1 MTFVISSIL
10 QTYSI
15 NNWVSVLM
23 VTFTASLNR
32 VSKKYVS
39 VPIFMSACFVVS
51 VMATDVS
58 AQNTHNFQNISAE
71 DSLRAGLMASEV
83 LEAERQAFV
92 VARQA
97 IATSNAK
104 NNLTGN
110 FALSGSHLQTDEKD
124 SAGGFT
130 SSNKRVG
137 AVTLKK
143 QLYDFGEADSR
154 MEAARY
160 GMDSARASYMGAEQQ
175 VILDILSAHL
185 KVITAQKAFD
195 IRTANRERL
204 DAQTQAENIKLDAGT
219 STPTRLAEA
228 EARLARAVSDQILAE
243 AELISAQEAYNS
255 LTHNSLANSSLANSS
270 LANNSSDSLGNFRLL
285 PLNLEKVTL
294 PASLQDAEQMAIRE
308 HPSILAG
315 LALEKQAAME
325 FQILKTSL
333 LPKVN
338 LSLSAVQNDQ
348 KGTSMDKDEVTTK
361 LEFSTPFLVT
371 EGSRAADRRAM
382 AGLNQM
388 RAQLAETR
396 RVVGLAARKAYRDYQ
411 AAQGQLGSV
420 EAEIRAAR
428 LVASGTAS
436 EVEYGLKTF
445 LDLLDAEQLLSDT
458 ELRLV
463 QTQEAIVLNG
473 YRLLQATGQLS
484 VEMFLPA
491 DILPALDSIND
502 PASRYPFIIAIPS
515 KSRVQ

>member
-1 MTFVISSIL
+1 
-10 QTYSI
+10 
-15 NNWVSVLM
+15 M

-58 AQNTHNFQNISAE
+58 AQNTQNSQNISAE

-255 LTHNSLANSSLANSS
+255 LTHNSLANNS
-270 LANNSSDSLGNFRLL
+270 LANNSSESLGDFRLL
-285 PLNLEKVTL
+285 PLNLDKVTL
-294 PASLQDAEQMAIRE
+294 PESLQDAEQMAIRE

>member
-1 MTFVISSIL
+1 
-10 QTYSI
+10 
-15 NNWVSVLM
+15 M
-23 VTFTASLNR
+23 VTFIASLNR

-58 AQNTHNFQNISAE
+58 AQNTQNSQNISAE

>member
-1 MTFVISSIL
+1 
-10 QTYSI
+10 
-15 NNWVSVLM
+15 M
-23 VTFTASLNR
+23 VTFTACLNR
-32 VSKKYVS
+32 VSTKYVS
-39 VPIFMSACFVVS
+39 APIFMSACFTVS
-51 VMATDVS
+51 VLATDVS
-58 AQNTHNFQNISAE
+58 AQNTPNTKNISAE
-71 DSLRAGLMASEV
+71 DSLRAGLMVSEV

-110 FALSGSHLQTDEKD
+110 FALSGSHLQTDAKD
-124 SAGGFT
+124 TAGGFA
-130 SSNKRVG
+130 SSNSRVG
-137 AVTLKK
+137 SVTLKK
-143 QLYDFGEADSR
+143 QIYDFGEADSR

-160 GMDSARASYMGAEQQ
+160 GMDRALAAYMSAEQQ

-185 KVITAQKAFD
+185 KVITAQKAYD

-204 DAQTQAENIKLDAGT
+204 EAQTQAENIKLDAGT

-228 EARLARAVSDQILAE
+228 EARLARAVSNEIFAE
-243 AELISAQEAYNS
+243 AEIISAKEAYNS
-255 LTHNSLANSSLANSS
+255 LTGNFLGGNSLSVNYSE
-270 LANNSSDSLGNFRLL
+270 SLGDFRLL
-285 PLNLEKVTL
+285 PLYLDGITL
-294 PASLQDAEQMAIRE
+294 PASLQDAEQMAIHE
-308 HPSILAG
+308 HPSILVG
-315 LALEKQAAME
+315 LAQEKQAAME
-325 FQILKTSL
+325 FKILKTSL

-348 KGTSMDKDEVTTK
+348 KGTSMDKDEVITK

-371 EGSRAADRRAM
+371 EGSRAADRRAI
-382 AGLNQM
+382 AGLSQT

-396 RVVGLAARKAYRDYQ
+396 RIVGLAARKAYRDYQ
-411 AAQGQLGSV
+411 AAGAQLGSV

-428 LVASGTAS
+428 LVATGTAS

-445 LDLLDAEQLLSDT
+445 LDQLDAEQLLSDT
-458 ELRLV
+458 ELRLA
-463 QTQEAIVLNG
+463 QPQEAILLNG

>member
-1 MTFVISSIL
+1 
-10 QTYSI
+10 
-15 NNWVSVLM
+15 M

-160 GMDSARASYMGAEQQ
+160 GLDSARASYMGAEQQ

-243 AELISAQEAYNS
+243 AELISAQEAY
-255 LTHNSLANSSLANSS
+255 NSLANSSLANSS

>member
-1 MTFVISSIL
+1 
-10 QTYSI
+10 
-15 NNWVSVLM
+15 M

>member
-1 MTFVISSIL
+1 
-10 QTYSI
+10 
-15 NNWVSVLM
+15 M

-160 GMDSARASYMGAEQQ
+160 GLDSARASYMGAEQQ

-255 LTHNSLANSSLANSS
+255 LTHNSLANSS

>member
-1 MTFVISSIL
+1 VTFVISSIL

-255 LTHNSLANSSLANSS
+255 LTHNSLANSSLG
-270 LANNSSDSLGNFRLL
+270 NNSSDSLGNFRLL
-285 PLNLEKVTL
+285 PLNLDKVTL

>member
-1 MTFVISSIL
+1 
-10 QTYSI
+10 
-15 NNWVSVLM
+15 M
-23 VTFTASLNR
+23 VTFIASLNR

-255 LTHNSLANSSLANSS
+255 LTHNSLANNSLANSS
-270 LANNSSDSLGNFRLL
+270 LGNSSLGNNSSDSLGNFRLL
-285 PLNLEKVTL
+285 PLNLDKVTL

>member
-1 MTFVISSIL
+1 
-10 QTYSI
+10 
-15 NNWVSVLM
+15 M
-23 VTFTASLNR
+23 VTFTACLNR
-32 VSKKYVS
+32 VLTKYVS
-39 VPIFMSACFVVS
+39 LPIFMSACFAVS

-58 AQNTHNFQNISAE
+58 AQNTQNTQYISAE
-71 DSLRAGLMASEV
+71 DSLRAGLMVSEV

-110 FALSGSHLQTDEKD
+110 FALSGSHVQTDAKNT
-124 SAGGFT
+124 AGGFT
-130 SSNKRVG
+130 SRNTRVG
-137 AVTLKK
+137 SVTLKK
-143 QLYDFGEADSR
+143 QIYDFGEADSK

-160 GMDSARASYMGAEQQ
+160 GMDRVRAAYIGAEQQ

-185 KVITAQKAFD
+185 KMITAQKAFD
-195 IRTANRERL
+195 IRTTNRKRL
-204 DAQTQAENIKLDAGT
+204 EAQTQAENIKLDAGT

-228 EARLARAVSDQILAE
+228 EARLARSVSDEILAE
-243 AELISAQEAYNS
+243 AELTSAQEAYNS
-255 LTHNSLANSSLANSS
+255 LTGNSSEALA
-270 LANNSSDSLGNFRLL
+270 GFRLL
-285 PLNLEKVTL
+285 PLNLDGVTL
-294 PASLQDAEQMAIRE
+294 PTSLQDAEQMAIRE

-315 LALEKQAAME
+315 LAKEKQASME
-325 FQILKTSL
+325 LKTLKTSL

-338 LSLSAVQNDQ
+338 LSLSAAQNDQ
-348 KGTSMDKDEVTTK
+348 KGSSMDKDEVTTK

-371 EGSRAADRRAM
+371 EGSRAADRRAI
-382 AGLNQM
+382 AGLSQT

-396 RVVGLAARKAYRDYQ
+396 RVVGLAARKAYRDYH
-411 AAQGQLGSV
+411 AAGAQLGSV

-428 LVASGTAS
+428 LVATGTAS

-445 LDLLDAEQLLSDT
+445 LDQLDAEQLMSDT

-473 YRLLQATGQLS
+473 YRLLLATGQLS

-515 KSRVQ
+515 TSRVQ

>member
-1 MTFVISSIL
+1 
-10 QTYSI
+10 
-15 NNWVSVLM
+15 M
-23 VTFTASLNR
+23 VTFIASLNR

-58 AQNTHNFQNISAE
+58 AQNTQNSQNISAE

-185 KVITAQKAFD
+185 KVITARKAFD

-255 LTHNSLANSSLANSS
+255 LTHNSLANNSLANSS
-270 LANNSSDSLGNFRLL
+270 LGNSSLGNNSSDSLGNFRLL
-285 PLNLEKVTL
+285 PLNLDKVTL

>member
-1 MTFVISSIL
+1 
-10 QTYSI
+10 
-15 NNWVSVLM
+15 
-23 VTFTASLNR
+23 
-32 VSKKYVS
+32 
-39 VPIFMSACFVVS
+39 
-51 VMATDVS
+51 
-58 AQNTHNFQNISAE
+58 
-71 DSLRAGLMASEV
+71 MASEV

-97 IATSNAK
+97 IATSNTK

-110 FALSGSHLQTDEKD
+110 FSLIGSHLQTDEKD
-124 SAGGFT
+124 TAGGFT

-175 VILDILSAHL
+175 VILDVLIAHL

-255 LTHNSLANSSLANSS
+255 LTHNSLANNSS
-270 LANNSSDSLGNFRLL
+270 ESYGDFGLQ
-285 PLNLEKVTL
+285 PLNLDKITL

-308 HPSILAG
+308 HPYILAG
-315 LALEKQAAME
+315 LAQEKQAAME
-325 FQILKTSL
+325 FKILKTSL

-382 AGLNQM
+382 AGLNQT

-411 AAQGQLGSV
+411 AARGQLGSV

-463 QTQEAIVLNG
+463 QTQESIVLNG

>member
-1 MTFVISSIL
+1 
-10 QTYSI
+10 
-15 NNWVSVLM
+15 M
-23 VTFTASLNR
+23 VTFIASLNR

-58 AQNTHNFQNISAE
+58 AQNTQNSQNISAE

-255 LTHNSLANSSLANSS
+255 LTHNSLANNSLANSS
-270 LANNSSDSLGNFRLL
+270 LGNSSLGNNSSDSLGNFRLL
-285 PLNLEKVTL
+285 PLNLDKVTL

-420 EAEIRAAR
+420 DAEIRAAR

>member
-1 MTFVISSIL
+1 
-10 QTYSI
+10 
-15 NNWVSVLM
+15 M
-23 VTFTASLNR
+23 VTFIASLNR

-58 AQNTHNFQNISAE
+58 AQNTQNSQNISAE

-110 FALSGSHLQTDEKD
+110 FALSGSNLQTDEKD

-243 AELISAQEAYNS
+243 AGLISAQEAYNS
-255 LTHNSLANSSLANSS
+255 LTHNSLANNSLANSS
-270 LANNSSDSLGNFRLL
+270 LGNSSLGNNSSDSLGNFRLL
-285 PLNLEKVTL
+285 PLNLDKVTL

>member
-1 MTFVISSIL
+1 
-10 QTYSI
+10 
-15 NNWVSVLM
+15 M

-58 AQNTHNFQNISAE
+58 AQNTQISQNISAE

-255 LTHNSLANSSLANSS
+255 LTHNSLANSSLGNSS
-270 LANNSSDSLGNFRLL
+270 LGNNSSDSLGNFRLL

>member
-1 MTFVISSIL
+1 
-10 QTYSI
+10 
-15 NNWVSVLM
+15 M

-58 AQNTHNFQNISAE
+58 AQNTQNSQTISAE

-160 GMDSARASYMGAEQQ
+160 GLDSARASYMGAEQQ

-315 LALEKQAAME
+315 LAQEKQAAME

>member
-1 MTFVISSIL
+1 
-10 QTYSI
+10 
-15 NNWVSVLM
+15 M

-58 AQNTHNFQNISAE
+58 AQNAHNFQNISAE

-255 LTHNSLANSSLANSS
+255 LTHNSLANSSLGNSS
-270 LANNSSDSLGNFRLL
+270 LGNSSLGNNSSDSLGNFRLL
-285 PLNLEKVTL
+285 PLNLDKVTL

>member
-1 MTFVISSIL
+1 
-10 QTYSI
+10 
-15 NNWVSVLM
+15 M

-58 AQNTHNFQNISAE
+58 AQNTQNSQNISAE

-160 GMDSARASYMGAEQQ
+160 GLDSARASYMGAEQQ

>member
-1 MTFVISSIL
+1 
-10 QTYSI
+10 
-15 NNWVSVLM
+15 M

-58 AQNTHNFQNISAE
+58 AQNTQNFQNISAE

>member
-1 MTFVISSIL
+1 
-10 QTYSI
+10 
-15 NNWVSVLM
+15 M

-58 AQNTHNFQNISAE
+58 AQNTQNSQNISAE

-255 LTHNSLANSSLANSS
+255 LTHNSLANNSLANSS
-270 LANNSSDSLGNFRLL
+270 LGNSSLGNNSSDSLGNFRLL
-285 PLNLEKVTL
+285 PLNLDKVTL

>member
-1 MTFVISSIL
+1 VTFVISSIL

-255 LTHNSLANSSLANSS
+255 LTHNSLANNSLGNSS
-270 LANNSSDSLGNFRLL
+270 LGNNSSDSLGNFRLL
-285 PLNLEKVTL
+285 PLNLDKVTL

>member
-1 MTFVISSIL
+1 
-10 QTYSI
+10 
-15 NNWVSVLM
+15 M

-71 DSLRAGLMASEV
+71 DSLRAGLMANEV

-243 AELISAQEAYNS
+243 AELISAQEAYHS
-255 LTHNSLANSSLANSS
+255 LTHNSSANNS
-270 LANNSSDSLGNFRLL
+270 LANNSSESLGNFRLL
-285 PLNLEKVTL
+285 PLNLDKVTL

>member
-1 MTFVISSIL
+1 
-10 QTYSI
+10 
-15 NNWVSVLM
+15 M
-23 VTFTASLNR
+23 VTFIASLNR

-160 GMDSARASYMGAEQQ
+160 GLDSARASYMGAEQQ

-255 LTHNSLANSSLANSS
+255 LTHNSLANNSLANSS
-270 LANNSSDSLGNFRLL
+270 LGNSSLGNNSSDSLGNFRLL
-285 PLNLEKVTL
+285 PLNLDKVTL

-473 YRLLQATGQLS
+473 YRLLQATGQLW

>member
-1 MTFVISSIL
+1 MVI
-10 QTYSI
+10 
-15 NNWVSVLM
+15 
-23 VTFTASLNR
+23 FTAWLNR
-32 VSKKYVS
+32 VSQKYVTAS
-39 VPIFMSACFVVS
+39 LYLTAFIAVGIL
-51 VMATDVS
+51 TTEVS
-58 AQNTHNFQNISAE
+58 AQNTPNPQNISAE
-71 DSLRAGLMASEV
+71 DSLRAGLMASDI

-97 IATSNAK
+97 VATSNAK

-110 FALSGSHLQTDEKD
+110 LALSGSHVQTDAKD
-124 SAGGFT
+124 TAGGFT
-130 SSNKRVG
+130 SSNSRVG
-137 AVTLKK
+137 SITLKK
-143 QLYDFGEADSR
+143 QIYDFGEADTR
-154 MEAARY
+154 MQAARY
-160 GMDSARASYMGAEQQ
+160 GMDSARAAYMGAEQK

-195 IRTANRERL
+195 IRTANKERL
-204 DAQTQAENIKLDAGT
+204 QAQTQAENIKLDAGT

-228 EARLARAVSDQILAE
+228 EARLARALSDKILAE
-243 AELISAQEAYNS
+243 ADLISAQEAYNS
-255 LTHNSLANSSLANSS
+255 LTGLNDFA
-270 LANNSSDSLGNFRLL
+270 LL
-285 PLNLEKVTL
+285 PLNLDMVTL
-294 PASLQDAEQMAIRE
+294 PTSIQQAEQIASRE

-315 LALEKQAAME
+315 LAQEKQAAIE
-325 FQILKTSL
+325 FKILKTSL

-338 LSLSAVQNDQ
+338 FSLSAVQNDQ

-371 EGSRAADRRAM
+371 EGSRAADRRAA
-382 AGLNQM
+382 AGLSQT

-396 RVVGLAARKAYRDYQ
+396 RVIRLAARKAYRDYQ
-411 AAQGQLGSV
+411 AAGAQLGSV

-445 LDLLDAEQLLSDT
+445 LDQLDAEQLLSDT

-515 KSRVQ
+515 DSRVQ

>member
-1 MTFVISSIL
+1 
-10 QTYSI
+10 
-15 NNWVSVLM
+15 M

-515 KSRVQ
+515 TSRVQ

>member
-1 MTFVISSIL
+1 
-10 QTYSI
+10 
-15 NNWVSVLM
+15 M

-58 AQNTHNFQNISAE
+58 AQNTHNFHNISAE

-255 LTHNSLANSSLANSS
+255 LTHNSLANNSLANSS
-270 LANNSSDSLGNFRLL
+270 LGNSSLGNNSSDSLGNFRLL
-285 PLNLEKVTL
+285 PLNLDKVTL

>member
-1 MTFVISSIL
+1 
-10 QTYSI
+10 
-15 NNWVSVLM
+15 M

-255 LTHNSLANSSLANSS
+255 LTHNSLANNSLGNSS
-270 LANNSSDSLGNFRLL
+270 LGNNSSDSLGNFRLL
-285 PLNLEKVTL
+285 PLNLDKVTL

>member
-1 MTFVISSIL
+1 
-10 QTYSI
+10 
-15 NNWVSVLM
+15 M

-58 AQNTHNFQNISAE
+58 AQNTQNSQNISAE

-160 GMDSARASYMGAEQQ
+160 GLDSARASYMGAEQQ

-255 LTHNSLANSSLANSS
+255 LTHNSLANNSLANSS
-270 LANNSSDSLGNFRLL
+270 LGNSSLGNNSSDSLGNFRLL

>member
-1 MTFVISSIL
+1 
-10 QTYSI
+10 
-15 NNWVSVLM
+15 
-23 VTFTASLNR
+23 
-32 VSKKYVS
+32 
-39 VPIFMSACFVVS
+39 MSACFVVS

-285 PLNLEKVTL
+285 PLNLDKVTL
-294 PASLQDAEQMAIRE
+294 PESLQDAEQMAIRE

>member
-1 MTFVISSIL
+1 
-10 QTYSI
+10 
-15 NNWVSVLM
+15 M
-23 VTFTASLNR
+23 VTFIASLNR

-58 AQNTHNFQNISAE
+58 AQNTQNSQNISAE

-243 AELISAQEAYNS
+243 AELISAQEAYHS
-255 LTHNSLANSSLANSS
+255 LTHNSLANNS
-270 LANNSSDSLGNFRLL
+270 LANNSLESLGDFRLL
-285 PLNLEKVTL
+285 PLNLDKVTL
-294 PASLQDAEQMAIRE
+294 PASLQDAEEMAIRE

>member
-1 MTFVISSIL
+1 
-10 QTYSI
+10 
-15 NNWVSVLM
+15 M

-255 LTHNSLANSSLANSS
+255 LTHNSLANSSLGNSS
-270 LANNSSDSLGNFRLL
+270 LGNNSSDSLGNFRLL
-285 PLNLEKVTL
+285 PLNLDKVTL
-294 PASLQDAEQMAIRE
+294 PAFLQDAEQMAIRE

>member
-1 MTFVISSIL
+1 VTFVISSIL

-160 GMDSARASYMGAEQQ
+160 GLDSARASYMGAEQQ

-255 LTHNSLANSSLANSS
+255 LTHNSLANSSLG
-270 LANNSSDSLGNFRLL
+270 NNSSDSLGNFRLL
-285 PLNLEKVTL
+285 PLNLDKVTL

>member
-1 MTFVISSIL
+1 
-10 QTYSI
+10 
-15 NNWVSVLM
+15 M
-23 VTFTASLNR
+23 VTFIASLNR

-255 LTHNSLANSSLANSS
+255 LTHNSLANNSLANSS
-270 LANNSSDSLGNFRLL
+270 LGNSSLGNNSSDSLGNFRLL
-285 PLNLEKVTL
+285 PLNLDKVTL
-294 PASLQDAEQMAIRE
+294 PESLQDAEQMAIRE

>member
-1 MTFVISSIL
+1 
-10 QTYSI
+10 
-15 NNWVSVLM
+15 M
-23 VTFTASLNR
+23 VNFTASLNR

-39 VPIFMSACFVVS
+39 APIFMSACFVVS
-51 VMATDVS
+51 IMATDVS
-58 AQNTHNFQNISAE
+58 AQNTQNSQTISAE

-110 FALSGSHLQTDEKD
+110 FALSGSHLQTDGKD
-124 SAGGFT
+124 TAGGFA

-143 QLYDFGEADSR
+143 QLYDFGEADSK

-160 GMDSARASYMGAEQQ
+160 GLDSARASYMGAEQQ

-255 LTHNSLANSSLANSS
+255 LTHNPLGNGS
-270 LANNSSDSLGNFRLL
+270 LANNSSESLADLRLL
-285 PLNLEKVTL
+285 PLNLDKVTL
-294 PASLQDAEQMAIRE
+294 PASFQDAEQMSTRE

-315 LALEKQAAME
+315 LAQEKQAAME

-338 LSLSAVQNDQ
+338 LSLSAIQNDQ

-382 AGLNQM
+382 AGLNQA

-411 AAQGQLGSV
+411 AARGQLGSV

>member
-1 MTFVISSIL
+1 
-10 QTYSI
+10 
-15 NNWVSVLM
+15 M

-58 AQNTHNFQNISAE
+58 AQNSHNFQNISAE
-71 DSLRAGLMASEV
+71 DSLRAGLMANEV

-130 SSNKRVG
+130 SSNKRVV

-160 GMDSARASYMGAEQQ
+160 GLDSARASYMGAEQQ

-185 KVITAQKAFD
+185 KVITAQKASD

-243 AELISAQEAYNS
+243 AELMSAQEAYNS
-255 LTHNSLANSSLANSS
+255 LTHNSLANSS

>member
-1 MTFVISSIL
+1 
-10 QTYSI
+10 
-15 NNWVSVLM
+15 M
-23 VTFTASLNR
+23 VTFIASLNR

-58 AQNTHNFQNISAE
+58 AQNTQNSQNISAE

-160 GMDSARASYMGAEQQ
+160 GLDSARASYMGAEQQ

-243 AELISAQEAYNS
+243 AELISAQEAYHS
-255 LTHNSLANSSLANSS
+255 LTHNSLANNSLANSS
-270 LANNSSDSLGNFRLL
+270 LGNSSLGNNSSDSLGNFRLL
-285 PLNLEKVTL
+285 PLNLDKVTL
-294 PASLQDAEQMAIRE
+294 PESLQDAEQMAIRE

>member
-1 MTFVISSIL
+1 
-10 QTYSI
+10 
-15 NNWVSVLM
+15 M
-23 VTFTASLNR
+23 VTFIASLNR

-243 AELISAQEAYNS
+243 AELISAQEAYHS
-255 LTHNSLANSSLANSS
+255 LTHNSLANNS
-270 LANNSSDSLGNFRLL
+270 LANNSLESLGDFRLL
-285 PLNLEKVTL
+285 PLNLDKVTL
-294 PASLQDAEQMAIRE
+294 PESLQDAEQMAIRE

>member
-1 MTFVISSIL
+1 MVI
-10 QTYSI
+10 
-15 NNWVSVLM
+15 
-23 VTFTASLNR
+23 FTAWLNR
-32 VSKKYVS
+32 VSQKYVTAS
-39 VPIFMSACFVVS
+39 LYLTAFIAVGIL
-51 VMATDVS
+51 TTEVS
-58 AQNTHNFQNISAE
+58 AQNTPNLQNISAE
-71 DSLRAGLMASEV
+71 DSLRAGLMASDI

-97 IATSNAK
+97 VATSNAK

-110 FALSGSHLQTDEKD
+110 LALSGSHVQTDAKD
-124 SAGGFT
+124 TAGGFT
-130 SSNKRVG
+130 SSNSRVG
-137 AVTLKK
+137 SITLKK
-143 QLYDFGEADSR
+143 QIYDFGEADTR
-154 MEAARY
+154 MQAARY
-160 GMDSARASYMGAEQQ
+160 GMDSARAAYMGAEQQ

-195 IRTANRERL
+195 IRTANKDRL
-204 DAQTQAENIKLDAGT
+204 QAQTQAENIKLDAGT

-228 EARLARAVSDQILAE
+228 EARLARALSDEILAE
-243 AELISAQEAYNS
+243 ADLISAQEAYNS
-255 LTHNSLANSSLANSS
+255 LTGLNDFA
-270 LANNSSDSLGNFRLL
+270 LL
-285 PLNLEKVTL
+285 PLNLDMVTL
-294 PASLQDAEQMAIRE
+294 PTSIQQAEQIASRE

-315 LALEKQAAME
+315 LAQEKQAAIE
-325 FQILKTSL
+325 FKILKTSL

-338 LSLSAVQNDQ
+338 FSLSAVQNDQ

-371 EGSRAADRRAM
+371 EGSRAADRRAA
-382 AGLNQM
+382 AGLSQT

-396 RVVGLAARKAYRDYQ
+396 RVIRLAARKAYRDYQ
-411 AAQGQLGSV
+411 AAGAQLGSV

-445 LDLLDAEQLLSDT
+445 LDQLDAEQLLSDT

-473 YRLLQATGQLS
+473 YRLLQAIGQLS

-515 KSRVQ
+515 DSRVQ